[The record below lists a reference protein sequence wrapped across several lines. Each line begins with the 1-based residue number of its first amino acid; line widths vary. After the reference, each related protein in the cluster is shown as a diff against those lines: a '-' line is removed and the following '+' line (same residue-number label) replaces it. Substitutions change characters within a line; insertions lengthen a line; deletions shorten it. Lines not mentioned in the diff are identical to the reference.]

1 MKMQQTKS
9 YWRLVAVA
17 GVVSAFVASACV
29 VTTDDPGDSK
39 GGSGGSGAT
48 AGSSTSGGSSSTV
61 GSSAAGSSAHA
72 GSGTAGSGTD
82 DSVTC
87 DDQTSA
93 GGAPGEGSSCEPA
106 DATDECQV
114 CIQKNCCEE
123 YGACYA
129 TNPNNQCGY
138 GGPLVNNKYQE
149 GGELFCMHECLKDAV
164 AKSMISATE
173 EDIRTCA
180 GKCTTDMCD
189 TSSVGFQTSDI
200 IGCMNSNCTMECWG
214 PK

>member
-1 MKMQQTKS
+1 MQQTKS

-29 VTTDDPGDSK
+29 VTTDDPDDSK

-48 AGSSTSGGSSSTV
+48 AGHATSGGSSST
-61 GSSAAGSSAHA
+61 AGSSTAGGSTSHG

-106 DATDECQV
+106 DPKDECQV

-123 YGACYA
+123 YGACNA
-129 TNPNNQCGY
+129 TTPNNQCGY
-138 GGPLVNNKYQE
+138 GGPLVDGKYQA
-149 GGELFCMHECLKDAV
+149 GGELFCMHECLIDLV

-200 IGCMNSNCTMECWG
+200 IGCMNANCSMDCWG